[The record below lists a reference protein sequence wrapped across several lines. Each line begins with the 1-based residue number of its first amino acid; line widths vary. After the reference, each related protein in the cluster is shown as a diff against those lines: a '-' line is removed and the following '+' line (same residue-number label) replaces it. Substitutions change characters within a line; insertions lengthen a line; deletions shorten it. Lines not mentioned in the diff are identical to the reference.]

1 MTLEDRGLVGLDD
14 DFAQGP
20 LGYVMAPFFV
30 APVADVLG
38 AACFL
43 KDDLF
48 GWLADG
54 EDRIDREVCGKIQ
67 AACDLTL
74 AVTGEDADA
83 IACICS

>member
-14 DFAQGP
+14 DFAQGT
-20 LGYVMAPFFV
+20 LGYVMASFFV

-48 GWLADG
+48 GWLADSD
-54 EDRIDREVCGKIQ
+54 DRIDG
-67 AACDLTL
+67 
-74 AVTGEDADA
+74 
-83 IACICS
+83 